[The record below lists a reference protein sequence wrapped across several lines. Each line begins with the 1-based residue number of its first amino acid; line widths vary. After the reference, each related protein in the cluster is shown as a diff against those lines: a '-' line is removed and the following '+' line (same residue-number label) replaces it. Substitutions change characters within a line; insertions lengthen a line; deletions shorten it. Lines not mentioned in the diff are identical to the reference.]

1 MASTVYHIDLRA
13 TFQES
18 LPEKLGRLA
27 VTAGLDSILEE
38 RELTAVKIHFGEK
51 GNTAFINPVF
61 VRKIIEQIKETGA
74 SPFLTD
80 TNTLY
85 AGTRSDTPSHLT
97 TAFENGFAYSVVG
110 APVVIADGLRGRS
123 DEEVEVNAKHVQT
136 AYIGTDIY
144 HADAMVVVSHFKG
157 HELSGFGGALK
168 NLGMGCASRRGKLAQ
183 HSTVSPKIKR
193 KKCIGCGMCITHCP
207 VEAITMDDV
216 DGKKKATINPDTC
229 VGCGDCIIVCPTGA
243 VLIQWN
249 QSVPTFLETMMEYA
263 KAALTGKEGKTLFIN
278 FITDVSPL
286 CDCIGH
292 SDVPIV
298 PNIGILA
305 STDPVAIDQ
314 ACVDLINAQTANPGC
329 SLKVN
334 TGPGEDKFKGL
345 HPNVDWP
352 LQLIH
357 AEELGLG
364 SRTYELVKLES
375 KGLKLKTE
383 SEE

>member
-1 MASTVYHIDLRA
+1 MASPVYYIDFRA

-27 VTAGLDSILEE
+27 VTAGLETILAE

-61 VRKIIEQIKETGA
+61 VRKIIETIKATGA
-74 SPFLTD
+74 IPFLTD

-97 TAFENGFAYSVVG
+97 TAMENGFAYSVVG

-123 DEEVEVNAKHVQT
+123 DEGVTVDGKHVAK
-136 AYIGTDIY
+136 AYIGSDIH
-144 HADAMVVVSHFKG
+144 HADALVVLSHFKG

-193 KKCIGCGMCITHCP
+193 KPCIGCGMCVTHCP
-207 VEAITMDDV
+207 VAAIALEE
-216 DGKKKATINPDTC
+216 KKATINPEIC
-229 VGCGDCIIVCPTGA
+229 IGCGDCIVVCPTKA
-243 VLIQWN
+243 VQVQWN
-249 QSVPTFLETMMEYA
+249 QSVPSFLETMMEYA
-263 KAALTGKEGKTLFIN
+263 KAVMAPKAGKTLFIS
-278 FITDVSPL
+278 FISDVSPL

-305 STDPVAIDQ
+305 SNDPVAIDQ
-314 ACVDLINAQTANPGC
+314 ACVDLVNAQTANPGSC
-329 SLKVN
+329 LKTN

-345 HPNVDWP
+345 HPHVEWP
-352 LQLIH
+352 LQLAY

-364 SRTYELVKLES
+364 SRSYELVKLES
-375 KGLKLKTE
+375 KGLKLKTQAE
-383 SEE
+383 D

>member
-18 LPEKLGRLA
+18 LPEKIGRL
-27 VTAGLDSILEE
+27 VETAGLDTVCTD

-61 VRKIIEQIKETGA
+61 VRKIIDKIKETGA

-97 TAFENGFAYSVVG
+97 TAVENGFAYSVVG
-110 APVVIADGLRGRS
+110 APVIIADGLRGRS
-123 DEEVEVNAKHVQT
+123 DEEVPVNGKHVET
-136 AYIGTDIY
+136 AYVGADIH
-144 HADAMVVVSHFKG
+144 HADALVVLSHFKG

-183 HSTVSPKIKR
+183 HSTVSPKVKR
-193 KKCIGCGMCITHCP
+193 KKCIGCGMCTTHCP
-207 VEAITMDDV
+207 VDAITLEAT
-216 DGKKKATINPDTC
+216 DGKKKASINPETC
-229 VGCGDCIIVCPTGA
+229 IGCGDCIIVCPTGA
-243 VLIQWN
+243 VQIQWN
-249 QSVPTFLETMMEYA
+249 QSVPSFLEIMMEYA
-263 KAALTGKEGKTLFIN
+263 KAALAGKEGKTLFVS

-314 ACVDLINAQTANPGC
+314 ACVDLVNAQPANPGSC
-329 SLKVN
+329 LKTN
-334 TGPGEDKFKGL
+334 TAPGEDKFKGL
-345 HPNVDWP
+345 HPHVDWP
-352 LQLIH
+352 LQLAH

-364 SRTYELVKLES
+364 SRDYELVKLES
-375 KGLKLKTE
+375 KGLKLKG
-383 SEE
+383 

>member
-18 LPEKLGRLA
+18 LPEKLGRLLA
-27 VTAGLDSILEE
+27 TAGLEDILEA

-61 VRKIIEQIKETGA
+61 VRKIIEKITETGA
-74 SPFLTD
+74 TPFLTD

-85 AGTRSDTPSHLT
+85 AGTRSDTPSHLA
-97 TAFENGFAYSVVG
+97 TAVENGFAYSVVG
-110 APVVIADGLRGRS
+110 APVIIADGLRGQS
-123 DEEVEVNAKHVQT
+123 DEDVAVNAKYVQT
-136 AYIGTDIY
+136 AHIGADIY
-144 HADAMVVVSHFKG
+144 HADALVVLSHFKG
-157 HELSGFGGALK
+157 HKLTGFGGALK

-183 HSTVSPKIKR
+183 HSSVSPKVKR
-193 KKCIGCGMCITHCP
+193 KKCIGCGVCTTHCP
-207 VEAITMDDV
+207 VAAISLDE
-216 DGKKKATINPDTC
+216 KKAFINPETC
-229 VGCGDCIIVCPTGA
+229 IGCGDCILVCPTGA
-243 VLIQWN
+243 VQIQWN
-249 QSVPTFLETMMEYA
+249 QSGSTFLETMVEYA

-314 ACVDLINAQTANPGC
+314 ACVDLVNAQAAIPGS
-329 SLKVN
+329 SLTVN
-334 TGPGEDKFKGL
+334 TAPGEDKIKGL
-345 HPNVDWP
+345 HPHVDWP
-352 LQLIH
+352 LQFIH

-375 KGLKLKTE
+375 KGLKLN
-383 SEE
+383 SPSDG